1 MRKIKF
7 SLSKQLVFITL
18 ACLILMIVL
27 ISVILPKRLE
37 PYFENTVYSYLDKPL
52 EVMTKDHNFELEY
65 KNTIYIQIIDDKFY
79 TNEAYKEFLAVDDIS
94 EISKYITN
102 DKGKFVIKG
111 RTFYY
116 SVRGNVGRGNNNNK
130 SIAITDDSYIR
141 ELRKDML
148 YITVPSIILIFLVIL
163 VLLLLWSNHM
173 VRRIEKIKTKVDN
186 IYDPEYNPTTRDEI
200 DDELKVLNTAI
211 DKMKDMVQTKEKYE
225 REMYQNISHD
235 FKTPIMVVKS
245 YVEAYNDNIESS
257 DKVIKVTEEEMNKL
271 EKKVKKML
279 ELNKVSYMNS
289 NKTDEKT
296 NIKKLFE
303 SKMENYKVINNKIK
317 YTLKCNK
324 EYEYRGQEEIWE
336 SIFDNIMSNAIRYA
350 KEEIVITVN
359 KDSIIFYNDGE
370 NIDEKIINKIFDS
383 YVKGKKG
390 EHGLGLSIVK
400 KNLISLNYN
409 IYAKNLKKG
418 VEFIIEGK

>member
-1 MRKIKF
+1 MSKIKF
-7 SLSKQLVFITL
+7 SLSKQLVLITL
-18 ACLILMIVL
+18 ACLVLMILL
-27 ISVILPKRLE
+27 ISIVLPKRLE

-52 EVMTKDHNFELEY
+52 EVMNKNKNIELEY
-65 KNTIYIQIIDDKFY
+65 KNTIYIQYYDGKFY
-79 TNEAYKEFLAVDDIS
+79 ANEKYKEFLQIDDIS
-94 EISKYITN
+94 EIAKYIMG
-102 DKGKFVIKG
+102 DKGKFIIKG
-111 RTFYY
+111 NAFYY
-116 SVRGNVGRGNNNNK
+116 SVRGNNNNR

-148 YITVPSIILIFLVIL
+148 YITVPSVILIFLIIL
-163 VLLLLWSNHM
+163 VLLLLWSNYM
-173 VRRIEKIKTKVDN
+173 VRRIEKIKTKIDN
-186 IYDPEYNPTTRDEI
+186 IYDPDFNINNKKEI

-211 DKMKDMVQTKEKYE
+211 DKMKDMIQTKEQYE

-257 DKVIKVTEEEMNKL
+257 DKVIKVTEDEMSKL

-279 ELNKVSYMNS
+279 ELNKVSYLNN
-289 NKTDEKT
+289 NKTDEKI
-296 NIKKLFE
+296 NIKKLFD
-303 SKMENYKVINNKIK
+303 SKIENYKVINNKIK

-324 EYEYRGQEEIWE
+324 GYEFRGAEETWE
-336 SIFDNIMSNAIRYA
+336 SIIDNIMSNAIRYA

-359 KDSIIFYNDGE
+359 KDNIVFYNDGE

-409 IYAKNLKKG
+409 IYARNLKKG
-418 VEFIIEGK
+418 VEFVIEGK